1 MSVYNNHDKMRK
13 CFELSVKDMRKDE
26 VSLWWAWREM
36 DIGAMSTSI
45 MKQQMKIWS
54 NQMENG
60 KIQVRLCNNKTLE
73 YKNKKYYT
81 LVVQP
86 TNKDELRLDP
96 LLLSLG
102 MMVDGYGMIFL
113 SEKNRDTTYEYL
125 LKHKK
130 KVKCDGCQKQ
140 SSENM
145 KLCSGCERVR
155 YCDAECQKKHWKEHK
170 KVCVKCAVDEVD

>member
-1 MSVYNNHDKMRK
+1 MSVIPMDKMRK
-13 CFELSVKDMRKDE
+13 CFELSLKDMRKDE
-26 VSLWWAWREM
+26 VSLWWAWSEM

-54 NQMENG
+54 NLMENG

-73 YKNKKYYT
+73 HKNKKYYT

-130 KVKCDGCQKQ
+130 KVKCDGCNKQ
-140 SSENM
+140 STEKM

-155 YCDAECQKKHWKEHK
+155 YCDAECQKKDWKEHK
-170 KVCVKCAVDEVD
+170 KVCGKCAVDEVD